1 MKFDIARQPL
11 IPAFLT
17 LLALTAVAMW
27 GAAKR
32 PAAMPQS
39 YSERIAFYLTAAKS
53 AENEESA
60 ETAHAAEHTEAAA
73 QPDHPAYNPTL
84 AATGT
89 QPQTTAAN
97 GPARDSLALPAN
109 PGTNQTI
116 PAASAHTASPE
127 QGTESLQT
135 THRDRQIAATDS
147 TDTGNSGG
155 DRPHRPSTPGSVS
168 DRHGFRRQY
177 CRKKGNRNRYN
188 GSRQHGYDAEYGR
201 GRPHDGHSRHGDDDS
216 RKSNSIRS
224 RPGSRRTPPRR
235 AVRPH
240 GDPLPGR
247 VARRL
252 RGTPSGQRP
261 LDRRAADPLY
271 RTLHRAAHGAEQPLL
286 GRHVPRHPALRHP
299 ALRHG

>member
-1 MKFDIARQPL
+1 MQQSTRKPQHSPTTRRTIRHSRQPVHSRKPL
-11 IPAFLT
+11 RPMAPPA
-17 LLALTAVAMW
+17 
-27 GAAKR
+27 
-32 PAAMPQS
+32 
-39 YSERIAFYLTAAKS
+39 
-53 AENEESA
+53 
-60 ETAHAAEHTEAAA
+60 
-73 QPDHPAYNPTL
+73 
-84 AATGT
+84 
-89 QPQTTAAN
+89 
-97 GPARDSLALPAN
+97 
-109 PGTNQTI
+109 
-116 PAASAHTASPE
+116 TASPF
-127 QGTESLQT
+127 
-135 THRDRQIAATDS
+135 
-147 TDTGNSGG
+147 
-155 DRPHRPSTPGSVS
+155 PPTPGQTRQSRQLQPIRQARS
-168 DRHGFRRQY
+168 KARRA
-177 CRKKGNRNRYN
+177 CRQHIATGRLPQPTPQIPGTAGRPPPPPQHSRLRQRPTRIPPPILSEKGNRNRYN